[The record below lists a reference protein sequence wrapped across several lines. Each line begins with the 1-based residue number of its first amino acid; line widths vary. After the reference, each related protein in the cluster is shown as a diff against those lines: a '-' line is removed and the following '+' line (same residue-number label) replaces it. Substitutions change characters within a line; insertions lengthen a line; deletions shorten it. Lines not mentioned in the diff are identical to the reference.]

1 MSTSSPSRVREF
13 DFTQADFE
21 SLRTLVKEQ
30 SGITLGEA
38 KRELVYG
45 RVSRRLRALGLS
57 AFADYRRMLA
67 GPEGGAEMT
76 EFINA
81 VTTNLTS
88 FFRESH
94 HFDFLRNEYL
104 PGRAADPRGSRRIR
118 IWCSAASTGEEPYS
132 IAMSVIE
139 ALPDWDRWDIRVLA
153 TDLDTNVLQTCVDGV
168 YGEDRVRGLP
178 KPRLDRFF
186 DPVGDR
192 SERRYKVKPELASMI
207 SFRQLNLM
215 HPLPMKGPIDIVFCR
230 NVIIYFDQPARRSV
244 LRRIHEQMRPGAWLL
259 LGHSESLLGVTA
271 DFELVHLRDDL
282 VYRRPRGPGGRAG
295 EDG

>member
-1 MSTSSPSRVREF
+1 MSTSSATRVREF

-21 SLRTLVKEQ
+21 SLRTLVKDQ

-67 GPEGGAEMT
+67 GPDGAAEMI

-104 PGRAADPRGSRRIR
+104 PARAADSKGSRRIR

-132 IAMSVIE
+132 ITMSIIE

-153 TDLDTNVLQTCVDGV
+153 TDLDTNVLQTCVEGV

-178 KPRLDRFF
+178 KSRLDRFF
-186 DPVGDR
+186 DPVG
-192 SERRYKVKPELASMI
+192 ERGERKYKVKPELASMI

-230 NVIIYFDQPARRSV
+230 NVIIYFDKETQRDLFKRVAP
-244 LRRIHEQMRPGAWLL
+244 LQRPGDVLI
-259 LGHSESLLGVTA
+259 LGHSESLLKVSDA
-271 DFELVHLRDDL
+271 WNLVGKTI
-282 VYRRPRGPGGRAG
+282 YRKNGP
-295 EDG
+295 

>member
-1 MSTSSPSRVREF
+1 MSSSSPSRAREF
-13 DFTQADFE
+13 DFTQADFD
-21 SLRTLVKEQ
+21 SLRSLVKAQ

-57 AFADYRRMLA
+57 AFSDYRRILA
-67 GPEGGAEMT
+67 GPEGQSEMI

-94 HFDFLRNEYL
+94 HFDFLRDEYL
-104 PGRAADPRGSRRIR
+104 RARVNDTKASRRIR

-132 IAMSVIE
+132 IAMSVAE
-139 ALPDWDRWDIRVLA
+139 AIPDWERWDIRILA
-153 TDLDTNVLQTCVDGV
+153 TDLDTNVLQTCVNGV
-168 YGEDRVRGLP
+168 YGEDRVRGMQ
-178 KPRLDRFF
+178 RARMERFF
-186 DPVGDR
+186 DVAGDKADR
-192 SERRYKVKPELASMI
+192 KYRIKPELAKLV

-230 NVIIYFDQPARRSV
+230 NVIIYFDKDTQRALFSRVAP
-244 LRRIHEQMRPGAWLL
+244 LQRPGDVLI
-259 LGHSESLLGVTA
+259 LGHSESLLQVSDAWTLMGKTI
-271 DFELVHLRDDL
+271 
-282 VYRRPRGPGGRAG
+282 YRKNGP
-295 EDG
+295 

>member
-1 MSTSSPSRVREF
+1 MSSPSSSRIREF
-13 DFTQADFE
+13 DFTQADFD

-67 GPEGGAEMT
+67 GPDGQAEMI

-94 HFDFLRNEYL
+94 HFDFLRDDYL
-104 PGRAADPRGSRRIR
+104 KQKVSDAKGSRRLR

-132 IAMSVIE
+132 IAISVAE
-139 ALPDWDRWDIRVLA
+139 AIPEWERWDIRILA
-153 TDLDTNVLQTCVDGV
+153 TDLDTNVLQTCVNGV
-168 YGEDRVRGLP
+168 YGEDRVRGMP
-178 KPRLDRFF
+178 KARLDRFF
-186 DPVGDR
+186 DAVGDR
-192 SERRYKVKPELASMI
+192 DERRYKVKAELARMI

-215 HPLPMKGPIDIVFCR
+215 HALPMKGPIDVVFCR
-230 NVIIYFDQPARRSV
+230 NVIIYFDKETQRALFS
-244 LRRIHEQMRPGAWLL
+244 RIAPLQRPGDVLI
-259 LGHSESLLGVTA
+259 LGHSESLLKVSDAWTLMGKTI
-271 DFELVHLRDDL
+271 
-282 VYRRPRGPGGRAG
+282 YRKNGP
-295 EDG
+295 

>member
-1 MSTSSPSRVREF
+1 MSSPSPSRVREF

-57 AFADYRRMLA
+57 AFADYRRVLA
-67 GPEGGAEMT
+67 GPEGQDEMI

-94 HFDFLRNEYL
+94 HFDFLRDEYL
-104 PGRAADPRGSRRIR
+104 KQKVADARGSRRLR

-132 IAMSVIE
+132 IAISVAE
-139 ALPDWDRWDIRVLA
+139 AIPDWERWDIRVLA
-153 TDLDTNVLQTCVDGV
+153 TDLDTNVLQTCVNGV
-168 YGEDRVRGLP
+168 YGEDRVHGMQ
-178 KPRLDRFF
+178 KSRLDRFF
-186 DPVGDR
+186 DAVGDR
-192 SERRYKVKPELASMI
+192 GRRQYKVKPELAKMI

-215 HPLPMKGPIDIVFCR
+215 HPLPMKGPIDVVFCR
-230 NVIIYFDQPARRSV
+230 NVIIYFDKDTQRALFS
-244 LRRIHEQMRPGAWLL
+244 RIAPLQRPGDVLI
-259 LGHSESLLGVTA
+259 LGHSESLLKVSDAWTLMGKTI
-271 DFELVHLRDDL
+271 
-282 VYRRPRGPGGRAG
+282 YRKNGP
-295 EDG
+295 

>member
-13 DFTQADFE
+13 DFTQADFD

-67 GPEGGAEMT
+67 GPEGQAEMI

-94 HFDFLRNEYL
+94 HFDFLRDDYL
-104 PGRAADPRGSRRIR
+104 RQKVADAKGSRRLR

-132 IAMSVIE
+132 IAISVAE
-139 ALPDWDRWDIRVLA
+139 AIPEWERWDIRILA

-168 YGEDRVRGLP
+168 YGEDRVRGMQ
-178 KPRLDRFF
+178 KSRLDRFF
-186 DPVGDR
+186 DVVGDR
-192 SERRYKVKPELASMI
+192 DDRRYKVKAELARMI

-215 HPLPMKGPIDIVFCR
+215 HPLPMKGPIDVIFCR
-230 NVIIYFDQPARRSV
+230 NVIIYFDKDTQRALFS
-244 LRRIHEQMRPGAWLL
+244 RIAPLQRPGDVLI
-259 LGHSESLLGVTA
+259 LGHSESLLKVSDAWTLMGKTI
-271 DFELVHLRDDL
+271 
-282 VYRRPRGPGGRAG
+282 YRKNGP
-295 EDG
+295 

>member
-13 DFTQADFE
+13 DFTQADFD

-67 GPEGGAEMT
+67 GPEGQAEMI

-94 HFDFLRNEYL
+94 HFDFLRDDYL
-104 PGRAADPRGSRRIR
+104 RQKVADAKGSRRLR

-132 IAMSVIE
+132 IAISVAE
-139 ALPDWDRWDIRVLA
+139 AIPEWERWDIRILA
-153 TDLDTNVLQTCVDGV
+153 TDLDTNVLQTCVNGV
-168 YGEDRVRGLP
+168 YGEDRVRGMQ
-178 KPRLDRFF
+178 KSRLERFF
-186 DPVGDR
+186 DVVGERDD
-192 SERRYKVKPELASMI
+192 RRYKVKADLARMI

-215 HPLPMKGPIDIVFCR
+215 HPLPMKGPIDVVFCR
-230 NVIIYFDQPARRSV
+230 NVIIYFDKDTQRALFS
-244 LRRIHEQMRPGAWLL
+244 RIAPLQRPGDVLI
-259 LGHSESLLGVTA
+259 LGHSESLLKVSDAWTLMGKTI
-271 DFELVHLRDDL
+271 
-282 VYRRPRGPGGRAG
+282 YRKNGP
-295 EDG
+295 

>member
-13 DFTQADFE
+13 DFTQADFD

-67 GPEGGAEMT
+67 GPEGQAEMI

-94 HFDFLRNEYL
+94 HFDFLRDDYL
-104 PGRAADPRGSRRIR
+104 RQKVADAKGTRRLR

-132 IAMSVIE
+132 IAISVAE
-139 ALPDWDRWDIRVLA
+139 AIPEWERWDIRILA

-168 YGEDRVRGLP
+168 YGEDRVRGMQ
-178 KPRLDRFF
+178 KSRLDRFF
-186 DPVGDR
+186 DVVGDR
-192 SERRYKVKPELASMI
+192 DDRRYKVKAELARMI

-215 HPLPMKGPIDIVFCR
+215 HPLPMKGPIDVVFCR
-230 NVIIYFDQPARRSV
+230 NVIIYFDKDTQRALFS
-244 LRRIHEQMRPGAWLL
+244 RIAPLQRPGDVLI
-259 LGHSESLLGVTA
+259 LGHSESLLKVSDAWTLMGKTI
-271 DFELVHLRDDL
+271 
-282 VYRRPRGPGGRAG
+282 YRKNGP
-295 EDG
+295 

>member
-1 MSTSSPSRVREF
+1 MSSPTLSRTREF
-13 DFTQADFE
+13 DFTQADFD

-67 GPEGGAEMT
+67 GPEGQGEMI

-94 HFDFLRNEYL
+94 HFDFLRDDYL
-104 PGRAADPRGSRRIR
+104 KKKAADAKGSRRLR

-132 IAMSVIE
+132 IAISVAE
-139 ALPDWDRWDIRVLA
+139 AIPEWERWDIRILA
-153 TDLDTNVLQTCVDGV
+153 TDLDTNVLQTCVNGV
-168 YGEDRVRGLP
+168 YGEDRVSGMP
-178 KPRLDRFF
+178 KSRLERFF

-192 SERRYKVKPELASMI
+192 AERKYKVKPELARMI

-215 HPLPMKGPIDIVFCR
+215 HPLPMKGPIDVIFCR
-230 NVIIYFDQPARRSV
+230 NVIIYFDKETQRALFSRVAP
-244 LRRIHEQMRPGAWLL
+244 LQRPGDVLI
-259 LGHSESLLGVTA
+259 LGHSESLLKVSDAWTLMGKTI
-271 DFELVHLRDDL
+271 
-282 VYRRPRGPGGRAG
+282 YRKNGP
-295 EDG
+295 

>member
-13 DFTQADFE
+13 DFTQADFD

-67 GPEGGAEMT
+67 GPEGQAEMI

-94 HFDFLRNEYL
+94 HFDFLRDDYL
-104 PGRAADPRGSRRIR
+104 RQKVADAKGTRRLR

-132 IAMSVIE
+132 IAISVAE
-139 ALPDWDRWDIRVLA
+139 AIPEWERWDIRILA

-168 YGEDRVRGLP
+168 YGEDRVRGMQ
-178 KPRLDRFF
+178 KSRLDRFF
-186 DPVGDR
+186 DVVGDR
-192 SERRYKVKPELASMI
+192 DDRRYKVKAELARMI

-215 HPLPMKGPIDIVFCR
+215 HPLPMKGPIDVIFCR
-230 NVIIYFDQPARRSV
+230 NVIIYFDKDTQRALFS
-244 LRRIHEQMRPGAWLL
+244 RIAPLQRPGDVLI
-259 LGHSESLLGVTA
+259 LGHSESLLKVSDAWTLMGKTI
-271 DFELVHLRDDL
+271 
-282 VYRRPRGPGGRAG
+282 YRKNGP
-295 EDG
+295 